1 MKTASLDLEF
11 APLDVEQA
19 KELEE
24 IINSAAREKKA
35 VVIDPEDEGIT
46 GSVAKEELISPA
58 DKTNGL
64 ARYQRHY

>member
-1 MKTASLDLEF
+1 MKTASLEF

-24 IINSAAREKKA
+24 LINSAAREKKA
-35 VVIDPEDEGIT
+35 VVIDPEEEGLI
-46 GSVAKEELISPA
+46 GSAPKEELISPA
-58 DKTNGL
+58 EKTNGL